1 VRRLLI
7 LLAALAALVG
17 PASALAHPLGNFTV
31 NRFSSIEP
39 SGNRIYVRYVLDMA
53 EIPAFQERQKLGD
66 EAEYARR
73 LTARIARGLS
83 LDVDAKTVPLVPLDH
98 ALAFPPGSAGLR
110 TLRLEIVLQTPALQR
125 RGAPLAIRYSDRNFA
140 QRVGWKEIVVKPA
153 RAGQVQS
160 ASVPAESVSE
170 ELLTYPDDLLGSP
183 LDVTHA
189 EARVVLTGPAA
200 RPPVVRSQAELEQRA
215 VVRKTSDGGFAKL
228 IAEDDLSAGFV
239 MLSLLLALFWGAA
252 HAFSPGHGKAI
263 VAGYLVGSRGTPRHA
278 VLLGV
283 IVTVT
288 HTIGVFALGLVTLA
302 LSEFIVPEQLYP
314 WLNLVSALLVV
325 TVGLAIL
332 RWRIRAWRT
341 SRSEAEHEHASSHH
355 HHNHGLGH
363 GHDHSSGHSHEHAS
377 MGKRGLLGIGIS
389 AGIIPCPTALVVL
402 LAAIS
407 LQRVGYGLVL
417 ITAFSVG
424 LAIAVTG
431 IGLLAV
437 TAQRRFSR
445 MSFNG
450 PVIRALPALSA
461 FAVIGVGLV
470 MTLRAIPELV

>member
-1 VRRLLI
+1 MRKVLL
-7 LLAALAALVG
+7 LTLLVTTLAA
-17 PASALAHPLGNFTV
+17 PASVAAHPLGNFTV
-31 NRFSSIEP
+31 NRFSALEP

-53 EIPAFQERQKLGD
+53 EVPAFQERQRIGD
-66 EAEYARR
+66 EGAYARR
-73 LTARIARGLS
+73 LSDRIARGLR
-83 LDVDAKTVPLVPLDH
+83 LDVAGETVRLAPVTH
-98 ALAFPPGSAGLR
+98 TLAFPPGAAGLR
-110 TLRLEIVLQTPALQR
+110 TLRLELVLRTPSLEH
-125 RGAPLAIRYSDRNFA
+125 GDAPVAVRYRDTNFA
-140 QRVGWKEIVVKPA
+140 SRIGWKEIVLASP
-153 RAGQVQS
+153 RDDQIRS
-160 ASVPAESVSE
+160 ATVPRESISE
-170 ELLTYPDDLLGSP
+170 DLLAYPSDLLRSP
-183 LDVTHA
+183 LDVTRA
-189 EARVVLTGPAA
+189 QALLVLSGAPGPL
-200 RPPVVRSQAELEQRA
+200 PSLRSRAELERRVA
-215 VVRKTSDGGFAKL
+215 VRESGDGGFASL
-228 IAEDDLSAGFV
+228 IAKDDLSAGFIA
-239 MLSLLLALFWGAA
+239 LSLLLALFWGAA

-302 LSEFIVPEQLYP
+302 LSEFIVPDQLYP

-325 TVGLAIL
+325 GVGLAIL
-332 RWRIRAWRT
+332 RWRIRAWR
-341 SRSEAEHEHASSHH
+341 RPDEAAHEHDHGHH
-355 HHNHGLGH
+355 HGH
-363 GHDHSSGHSHEHAS
+363 GHDHSHGQDA
-377 MGKRGLLGIGIS
+377 MGRRGLLGIGIS

-417 ITAFSVG
+417 IVAFSVG
-424 LAIAVTG
+424 LALAVTG

-461 FAVIGVGLV
+461 FAVIGVGVV
-470 MTLRAIPELV
+470 MAVRALPQIV